1 MTTVLVVGGTS
12 GLGLAVA
19 RKYVADGW
27 SVVITGRDAGRAEE
41 VAADVGGGTRGLAV
55 DLSEPETVAAAL
67 EPIEAVDHIVLS
79 AIDRDTNNIAG
90 YDIAAARYLAMLKL
104 VGYTA
109 VISTLQERLSEEGS
123 VVIFGGRAKDRPYP
137 GSTTVSTVNG
147 GVTGMVNTLAV
158 QLAPRRVNAVHP
170 GIVADSPYW
179 SGKTAATDGVREHT
193 PTGRN
198 VSTADIVD
206 AVDFLVRNRSVN
218 GINLDVDG
226 GWLLG

>member
-109 VISTLQERLSEEGS
+109 VISTL
-123 VVIFGGRAKDRPYP
+123 
-137 GSTTVSTVNG
+137 
-147 GVTGMVNTLAV
+147 
-158 QLAPRRVNAVHP
+158 
-170 GIVADSPYW
+170 
-179 SGKTAATDGVREHT
+179 
-193 PTGRN
+193 
-198 VSTADIVD
+198 
-206 AVDFLVRNRSVN
+206 
-218 GINLDVDG
+218 
-226 GWLLG
+226 